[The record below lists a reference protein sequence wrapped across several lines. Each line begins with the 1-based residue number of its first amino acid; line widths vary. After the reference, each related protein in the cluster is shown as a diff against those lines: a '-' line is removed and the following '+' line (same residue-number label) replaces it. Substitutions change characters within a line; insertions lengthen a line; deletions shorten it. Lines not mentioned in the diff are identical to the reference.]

1 MKFWRKVISNK
12 TIVTNVTQSL
22 PLSLLSHPV
31 AYSDKNDDDND
42 DDDDVDFESIMM
54 MMILIT
60 TKEDGKN

>member
-22 PLSLLSHPV
+22 PLSLLSRPV
-31 AYSDKNDDDND
+31 AYSDKN
-42 DDDDVDFESIMM
+42 DDDVDFESIMM